1 MIIVLVVNF
10 KYFIDTNHHVKHL
23 NTHISKLSESNK
35 QLNDKYK
42 NTSYKLNKMKEYNNT
57 TALNIIKSTENI
69 QFIGMAMPIAA
80 LVEETKYL
88 AIP

>member
-1 MIIVLVVNF
+1 MKTKKKVIIGCIIILIIVLVVNF

-23 NTHISKLSESNK
+23 NTHISKLSESHK

-69 QFIGMAMPIAA
+69 ARI
-80 LVEETKYL
+80 EKHYK
-88 AIP
+88 